1 MSVGKTD
8 FVALAATTH
17 EYIQASLAE
26 MHATIQA
33 YSMKHPPKVY
43 IDGDS
48 AKLPCKR
55 RFDGPT
61 ELDRN
66 YSVAYTNLIMQRIQE
81 DFVGPLS
88 SIPNLH
94 ERVQPKV
101 LDADTVARV
110 NQALQRINSLA
121 PPADES
127 KIDFTTRAE
136 REEFWRRCV
145 NLLYS
150 QHGTL
155 VMDVAIFLSKTQ
167 SITIQEAVNRLIN
180 RRKASVADTIA
191 IQTLNMMDELLR
203 KRRENSQIE
212 TLMNK
217 L

>member
-66 YSVAYTNLIMQRIQE
+66 YSVAYTNLIMQQIQE

-94 ERVQPKV
+94 ERVQSKV
-101 LDADTVARV
+101 LDADTIERV
-110 NQALQRINSLA
+110 NQVLQRIDSLA
-121 PPADES
+121 PPTDES
-127 KIDFTTRAE
+127 KIEFSTRAQ
-136 REEFWRRCV
+136 REEFWKRCV

-150 QHGTL
+150 QYSPL
-155 VMDVAIFLSKTQ
+155 MMDIATFLSKTRAI
-167 SITIQEAVNRLIN
+167 SLQEAANRLVN
-180 RRKASVADTIA
+180 RRKDCVADTLA
-191 IQTLNMMDELLR
+191 IQTLNVMEELIRKKHPDPKLR
-203 KRRENSQIE
+203 F
-212 TLMNK
+212 
-217 L
+217 

>member
-66 YSVAYTNLIMQRIQE
+66 YSVAYTNLIMQQIQE

-94 ERVQPKV
+94 ERVQSKV
-101 LDADTVARV
+101 LDADTIERV
-110 NQALQRINSLA
+110 NQVLQRIDSLA
-121 PPADES
+121 PPTDES
-127 KIDFTTRAE
+127 KIEFSTRAE
-136 REEFWRRCV
+136 REEFWKRCV

-150 QHGTL
+150 QYSPL
-155 VMDVAIFLSKTQ
+155 MMDIATFLSKTRAI
-167 SITIQEAVNRLIN
+167 SLQEAANRLVN
-180 RRKASVADTIA
+180 RRKNCVADTLA
-191 IQTLNMMDELLR
+191 VQTLNMMGEITR
-203 KRRENSQIE
+203 KKFPHFFDSMS
-212 TLMNK
+212 L
-217 L
+217 